1 MKRHIATPTPTPI
14 KKSVVVKK
22 YYIKVGTFKDP
33 SNAIKLVG
41 DKGLHYKKI
50 ETDSGATRVLVGPY
64 ATRDDA
70 KEDLDSVRKIAP
82 DAFIYKGKI
91 DYMGRGGLFLT
102 RFNSRF
108 GSIWVK

>member
-1 MKRHIATPTPTPI
+1 MSKHNKSEHANIKPALQEDNSHKSVAKNTPKPKVNDEQHYVPVKRHIATPTPTPI

-50 ETDSGATRVLVGPY
+50 ETDSGATRV
-64 ATRDDA
+64 
-70 KEDLDSVRKIAP
+70 
-82 DAFIYKGKI
+82 
-91 DYMGRGGLFLT
+91 
-102 RFNSRF
+102 
-108 GSIWVK
+108 